1 MKAVYDIIK
10 TEGFEA
16 SDNTKKLKKAFRHL
30 NTDLVYMLG
39 GFGSRWKLTVDE
51 AEEVIEELKKQKN
64 YNINEVAKLKHQ
76 IQNIVPEVEEEI
88 DGEISI
94 GDYVRIGS
102 TTQKGEII
110 EMDRKNAIVNCD
122 GLKIKSKLAN
132 LVRIARP
139 KEEVRR
145 EVSSRVVKSSNF
157 SIELN
162 LIGYRVEEALEAL
175 DKYLDQAVLANVPF
189 VRIVHG
195 MGTGALRT
203 AIWNKL
209 KTYRYVKKY
218 EFAPNAEGSSGV
230 TIVTFKE

>member
-1 MKAVYDIIK
+1 MSFCGTASLGTAGAVAQRA
-10 TEGFEA
+10 G
-16 SDNTKKLKKAFRHL
+16 KAFL
-30 NTDLVYMLG
+30 
-39 GFGSRWKLTVDE
+39 
-51 AEEVIEELKKQKN
+51 
-64 YNINEVAKLKHQ
+64 HQ
-76 IQNIVPEVEEEI
+76 VVQ
-88 DGEISI
+88 
-94 GDYVRIGS
+94 
-102 TTQKGEII
+102 
-110 EMDRKNAIVNCD
+110 AVNCD